1 MLRRLPV
8 FLESVLMEKP
18 KIIDNTIMI
27 PSSQDF
33 LPDVDVFLEGILRG
47 HGVDESTIADIA
59 ISVSE
64 LVNNAI
70 FHGNKTTRDKTITV
84 KIKTEKGRVKI
95 EVTDEGRGFKLEEI
109 ESPIDDSNLLKEV
122 GRGLFIVKSLMDT
135 IEMDTTDAGTTV
147 VISKAV

>member
-1 MLRRLPV
+1 
-8 FLESVLMEKP
+8 MEKP

-33 LPDVDVFLEGILRG
+33 LPDVDAFLEGLLRG
-47 HGVDESTIADIA
+47 HGIDESTIADIA

-70 FHGNKTTRDKTITV
+70 FHGNKTTTEKTITV
-84 KIKTEKGRVKI
+84 KIDKENGKIKI

-109 ESPIDDSNLLKEV
+109 ESPIDDDNLLKEV
-122 GRGLFIVKSLMDT
+122 GRGLFIVKSLMDS
-135 IEMDTTDAGTTV
+135 IEMDTTDAGTKV

>member
-1 MLRRLPV
+1 
-8 FLESVLMEKP
+8 MEKP
-18 KIIDNTIMI
+18 KIFDNTIMI
-27 PSSQDF
+27 PSSQDY

-47 HGVDESTIADIA
+47 YEVDESTIADIA

-70 FHGNKTTRDKTITV
+70 FHGNKTSRDKTITV
-84 KIKTEKGRVKI
+84 RIIKEKGRVKI

-109 ESPIDDSNLLKEV
+109 ESPIDDDNLLKEV

-135 IEMDTTDAGTTV
+135 IEMDMTDTGTKV